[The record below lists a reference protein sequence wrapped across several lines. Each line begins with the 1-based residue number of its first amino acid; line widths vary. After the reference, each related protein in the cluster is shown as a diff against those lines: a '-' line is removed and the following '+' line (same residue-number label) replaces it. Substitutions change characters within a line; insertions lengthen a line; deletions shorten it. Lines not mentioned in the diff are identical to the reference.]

1 MGEQFGVITVKE
13 NGKTLVVF
21 EGFDKQ
27 LFNILDIVKENV
39 SDSAEVKLLDKTEY
53 ETCKDNIIELNK
65 LLA

>member
-1 MGEQFGVITVKE
+1 MGEQFGVITINK
-13 NGKTLVVF
+13 NGKSVVVF

-27 LFNILDIVKENV
+27 LFSMLDIVKKNISEN
-39 SDSAEVKLLDKTEY
+39 AEVKLLDKTEY